1 MPTLSGISPFPRS
14 LHTACMI
21 KNKRVELGSCD
32 MCDVAHVIHRMY
44 IFGGWVPVNPEAVD
58 SGPNTE
64 TEWKCTNNLAC
75 LNLGDMLLS
84 AVCS

>member
-1 MPTLSGISPFPRS
+1 
-14 LHTACMI
+14 
-21 KNKRVELGSCD
+21 
-32 MCDVAHVIHRMY
+32 MY

-75 LNLGDMLLS
+75 LNLGNYGNYMLCMQSVSMRQTNGDVVLPLQEELFS
-84 AVCS
+84 F

>member
-1 MPTLSGISPFPRS
+1 
-14 LHTACMI
+14 
-21 KNKRVELGSCD
+21 
-32 MCDVAHVIHRMY
+32 MY

-75 LNLGDMLLS
+75 LNLGNDVCLSVCLFVSMYLLCMY
-84 AVCS
+84 VWLKILTWNLI